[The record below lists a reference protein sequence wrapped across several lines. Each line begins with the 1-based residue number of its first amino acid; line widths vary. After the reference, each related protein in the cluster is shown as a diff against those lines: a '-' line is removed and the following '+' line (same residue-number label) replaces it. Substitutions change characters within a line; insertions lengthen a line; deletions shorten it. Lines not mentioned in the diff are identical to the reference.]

1 MIILKRAKK
10 SWEMYPIGSPKGAL
24 NTKRTPE
31 FIGTLKFKETSKGLS
46 INKFIAK
53 YPNDEDKLLPPG
65 EAMKLL
71 KTQVVF
77 LASKDEKIE
86 NFLKS
91 HGIKTRFTKICS
103 HCTYEGNITI
113 INSKFSYDYHNQ
125 LICKVC
131 AEDTIKRELKLQG
144 YDKKSYKN
152 FKKILNKTGSLNE
165 VLKIIDHKFDPL
177 SNPNL
182 TLFDEIKVK
191 KTKIPKIPISRL
203 KIPKKFKKILDEDN
217 NNHLLPIQYLAIKN
231 GLMKDK
237 NLLVVSATAS
247 GKTLV
252 GELAGIPKAMNGKK
266 FIFLTPLVALA
277 NQKYR
282 DFKKKYEPLGLKVS
296 IKVGMNRIKAKEEI
310 NLPESKVNDTDI
322 IVGTYEGIDFLLR
335 SGKSS
340 TLKELGTVLID
351 EIHTLDDEE
360 RGIRLNG
367 MIKRIENIYPKSQII
382 GLSATIKN
390 PKQLASEF
398 NMDLVEYDQ
407 RPVPL
412 KRHLIYVRSD
422 IEKRNLIR
430 KLILREYNNKSSK
443 GFPGQ
448 TIVFTNSRRKT
459 HQISDYLTKKRIKS
473 AAYHGGLSYFKKER
487 IEKDFANGK
496 ISTVVTT
503 AALAAGVDFPAS
515 QVIFE
520 TLIMGNKWISPNEF
534 SQMIGRAGRPT
545 YHDRGVVYLL
555 PEIANKFDNESEES
569 IAISLLE
576 SDVENVHIEYSEEEL
591 LEQVLA
597 DICSHSLKDT
607 ESIHSFYKNIK
618 IPIDLEMTINELY
631 DKKLIRIINKNNKEE
646 VIPTKYGKSVSMS
659 FLSVQEGSIIKKSL
673 QKLNQTLKKENKNII
688 KISSAKN
695 SKKSKNKK
703 SEIKKAKNERYS
715 SEISENE
722 RYKNG
727 ISKNKQSKNK
737 QSKKIDINK
746 EIINIAI
753 ELEYFENAY
762 LSPVVHKQ
770 IVNTIKTNFSTRLFS
785 DSTLDII
792 SSGETIDKLDKK
804 FQEALLKIQVDFL
817 RCECKDKPFCDCLQK
832 EISNFII
839 NERLKQKDPTDIS
852 RKLLRTYQIQTYPGD
867 IFSWLDNFV
876 RNLEAIKRIAN
887 AYSQKKSIKTAE
899 KLIKRI
905 EKG

>member
-1 MIILKRAKK
+1 MIILKKAKK
-10 SWEMYPIGSPKGAL
+10 SWELYPIGSPKGAL

-53 YPNDEDKLLPPG
+53 YPKDEDKLLPPG

-77 LASKDEKIE
+77 LASKDEEIE

-191 KTKIPKIPISRL
+191 KTKIPKIPIARL

-217 NNHLLPIQYLAIKN
+217 NNYLLPIQYLAIKN
-231 GLMKDK
+231 GLLKDK
-237 NLLVVSATAS
+237 KMLVVSATAS

-282 DFKKKYEPLGLKVS
+282 DFKKKYEPLGLNVS
-296 IKVGMNRIKAKEEI
+296 IKVGMNRVKAKEEI
-310 NLPESKVNDTDI
+310 KLPESKVNDADI

-398 NMDLVEYDQ
+398 NMELVEYDQ

-473 AAYHGGLSYFKKER
+473 AAYHGGLSYFKKQR

-569 IAISLLE
+569 VAISLLE
-576 SDVENVHIEYSEEEL
+576 SDVEKVHIEYSEEEL

-597 DICSHSLKDT
+597 DVCSHSLKDT
-607 ESIHSFYKNIK
+607 ESIHNFYKNIK

-646 VIPTKYGKSVSMS
+646 VIPTKYGKAVSMS
-659 FLSVQEGSIIKKSL
+659 FLSIQEGSIIKKSL
-673 QKLNQTLKKENKNII
+673 QKLNQTLKKENKKKKENKNII
-688 KISSAKN
+688 KINSAKN

-703 SEIKKAKNERYS
+703 FENKKIKF
-715 SEISENE
+715 EN
-722 RYKNG
+722 
-727 ISKNKQSKNK
+727 
-737 QSKKIDINK
+737 KKIDINK
-746 EIINIAI
+746 KIINIAI

-762 LSPVVHKQ
+762 LSPVIHKQ
-770 IVNTIKTNFSTRLFS
+770 IVNVLKTNFSTRLFS

-832 EISNFII
+832 EISNLII

-876 RNLEAIKRIAN
+876 RNLEAIERIAN
-887 AYSQKKSIKTAE
+887 AYSQKKPLKTAE

-905 EKG
+905 EIG